1 MTSVLLPN
9 LPALQVVVPLLAAPL
24 CVLVGR
30 PFSSWLL
37 ACVSAWASFVIALL
51 LTAQVI
57 QSGPIT
63 YAMGGWAAP
72 VGIEYQIDAL
82 SAFLLLIIS
91 GSASLVLPWAR
102 QSIATEIPTDRV
114 HLFYAL
120 MLLTITG
127 MLGIVSTGDAFNV
140 FVFLEIASL
149 SGYALVAMGTQQRA
163 LMAAFQYLIMGTIG
177 GTFILIAIGL
187 MYSMTGTLSMADLA
201 QRLPE
206 VAHTRP
212 IQAAL
217 AFLVIGASLKLAL
230 FPLHLWLPNAYA
242 TAPSAV
248 SALLAGTSTKVAAYV
263 LIRFLYS
270 IFGGEWSLGGFPLD
284 TALIILACAAMLIGS
299 AGAITQTDVKR
310 LLAWSSLAQ
319 IGYIVLGLALL
330 TQNGLA
336 ASILH
341 LLNHAVIKTALFL
354 CVGVVALRCGGVTL
368 QDFAGL
374 GRRLPLTMAAL
385 LVAGLGLIGVPGTA
399 GFVSKWALLQALLS
413 GEHWPAAFVMLISSL
428 LAVVYVWRLVEVIYF
443 RTPGN
448 SAIAVNKAPK
458 GMLACIF
465 LLVALTLVLGLQGS
479 PVLEYCQAAA
489 AALISGTG
497 S

>member
-1 MTSVLLPN
+1 MSQDKL
-9 LPALQVVVPLLAAPL
+9 VPLLAAPL
-24 CVLVGR
+24 CVLLGR
-30 PFSSWLL
+30 PASSWLL
-37 ACVSAWASFVIALL
+37 ACVAAWASFVIALL
-51 LTAQVI
+51 LTSQVM
-57 QSGPIT
+57 QAGPVS

-91 GSASLVLPWAR
+91 GSAAVVLPWAR
-102 QSIATEIPTDRV
+102 QSIAAEIPADRI

-187 MYSMTGTLSMADLA
+187 LYSMTGTLNMADLA
-201 QRLPE
+201 VRLPA
-206 VAHTRP
+206 VADTRP
-212 IQAAL
+212 VQAAL

-263 LIRFLYS
+263 LIRFLYTV
-270 IFGGEWSLGGFPLD
+270 FGGEWSLAGFPLD
-284 TALIILACAAMLIGS
+284 TALITLAILAMLTGS
-299 AGAITQTDVKR
+299 AVAVLQTDIKR

-330 TQNGLA
+330 SNDGLA

-354 CVGVVALRCGGVTL
+354 CVGVVALRCGGVSLTH
-368 QDFAGL
+368 FAGL

-399 GFVSKWALLQALLS
+399 GFVSKWALLQALLA
-413 GEHWPAAFVMLISSL
+413 GEHWYAAIAMLLSSL
-428 LAVVYVWRLVEVIYF
+428 LAVAYVWRLVEVIYF
-443 RTPGN
+443 KAAGNQADASASTQIVKVPG
-448 SAIAVNKAPK
+448 
-458 GMLACIF
+458 GMLACIL
-465 LLVALTLVLGLQGS
+465 LLVALSVALGLQGG
-479 PVLEYCQAAA
+479 PVLEYCRAAA
-489 AALISGTG
+489 TALIGGASG
-497 S
+497 